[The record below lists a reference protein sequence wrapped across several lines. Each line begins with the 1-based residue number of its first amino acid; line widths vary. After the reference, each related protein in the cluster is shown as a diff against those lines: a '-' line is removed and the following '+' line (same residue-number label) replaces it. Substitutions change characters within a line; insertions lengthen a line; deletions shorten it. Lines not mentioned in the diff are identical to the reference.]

1 MKTIV
6 TETEEKNRKNAQER
20 LMAYVKGM
28 EKLKNNAGGKGEK
41 SA

>member
-20 LMAYVKGM
+20 LMAYEKGM
-28 EKLKNNAGGKGEK
+28 EQLKDNAGGKGEK
-41 SA
+41 GA

>member
-1 MKTIV
+1 MKMIV
-6 TETEEKNRKNAQER
+6 TETDERNDKTAQER
-20 LMAYVKGM
+20 LMAYVNGM